1 MKTKIVKVIQ
11 ILFVAAS
18 MVAGF
23 LFYQRF
29 SPEAF
34 LMPKEE
40 IIGEAQI
47 QADPSESYTGKTAG
61 EGIPHLSG
69 IAEYDQLGTYD
80 YVSVTTDEI
89 ISTDVYGLKPWVDPY
104 SLTRMR
110 LSGGHTVSTG
120 RRAPEVREGL
130 AVRAEAYQE
139 YYLIRLP
146 AAGYCLAQFS
156 EACVR
161 QLNQEGEV
169 TLPIGKKQT
178 TSKEARKYLE
188 DMGNAY
194 EADTSYVLYMV
205 DDDWGEENHFRLFLI
220 RFGASVGVFLVLA
233 VALLLLLEKIVMHR

>member
-11 ILFVAAS
+11 ILFVAFS
-18 MVAGF
+18 MAAGF

-34 LMPKEE
+34 LTPKEE
-40 IIGEAQI
+40 IIGEAEI

-69 IAEYDQLGTYD
+69 IAEYDQLSTYD
-80 YVSVTTDEI
+80 YVTVTTDEI
-89 ISTDVYGLKPWVDPY
+89 ISTDIYGLKPWVDPY

-146 AAGYCLAQFS
+146 DAGYCLAQFS
-156 EACVR
+156 EAYVR
-161 QLNQEGEV
+161 QLNQEEEV

-194 EADTSYVLYMV
+194 EADTSYVLYMA
-205 DDDWGEENHFRLFLI
+205 DDDWGEENHFHLFLI
-220 RFGASVGVFLVLA
+220 RFGAAAGVFLVLA